1 METPKLHKMSE
12 RAVTLL
18 KTMDVMEFL
27 QFGATAIRDL
37 GVYDIDTWG
46 NGFETVYSITFGIL
60 FDENRNLRSKF
71 YPIVEEL
78 RSNSSCGADPQML
91 AASLGR
97 IAFTLTFVSVATER
111 NS

>member
-1 METPKLHKMSE
+1 MN
-12 RAVTLL
+12 
-18 KTMDVMEFL
+18 VMEFL

-37 GVYDIDTWG
+37 GVYDVDAWG
-46 NGFETVYSITFGIL
+46 NGFETVYSITFGVL
-60 FDENRNLRSKF
+60 FDENRNLRSSF
-71 YPIVEEL
+71 YPVVEEL